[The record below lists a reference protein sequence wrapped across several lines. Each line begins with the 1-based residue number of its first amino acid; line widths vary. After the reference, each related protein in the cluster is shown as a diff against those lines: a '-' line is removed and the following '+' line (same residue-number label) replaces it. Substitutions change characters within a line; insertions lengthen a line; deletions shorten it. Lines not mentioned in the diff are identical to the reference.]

1 MDTIAITF
9 PEVKISA
16 QIKDLSFDTLE
27 NMIFEIS
34 QHISCKVF
42 EKAITDIDDSLRNKR
57 ARGILKNT
65 GKRKKYFLTRFGDLY
80 YSRTRYKD
88 KSGKSCYLLDEA
100 LSIVKNQRISLC
112 RAMIESFLATF
123 SSYREVVTQA
133 KLLLGSIRS
142 HESIRRGVIKEAK
155 GLIEAEKKRLQ
166 NIRNLKYPE
175 TDPPDTAYLE
185 ADATYI
191 TLQHKGKKKG
201 KLEIKVGVG
210 YTGKELRYTT
220 GQSKR
225 LKEKFTFIGIGKHF
239 MENLSL
245 QAEARLS
252 LSQVKKVIFGGD
264 GDNWIT
270 IGIRDYFSSATYI
283 LCLYHLYKRFRE
295 SLARRKPEQKL
306 IKDFLLSNR
315 INQGLAV
322 IDHLIRHPYNQK
334 EKDQLK
340 KLYTYISR
348 NREGICNQYMLK
360 DQKVERAGA
369 IESNINQVIAS
380 RFKKRGMSW
389 SKQGA
394 FALLKI
400 KETILNGEWDTWWKT
415 QRSQRIKVGKHKPP
429 LSASHF
435 KKTPEVSPLIE
446 ATIPAL
452 SGPDQDKPWVSVLRK
467 LAQVKSY

>member
-9 PEVKISA
+9 PEVKVNA
-16 QIKDLSFDTLE
+16 PIKDLSFDTLE
-27 NMIFEIS
+27 NMIFEIT
-34 QHISCKVF
+34 QHIACKVF
-42 EKAITDIDDSLRNKR
+42 EKALTDIDGNLRNKR
-57 ARGILKNT
+57 ERGILKNT
-65 GKRKKYFLTRFGDLY
+65 GNRKKYFLTRFGDICY
-80 YSRTRYKD
+80 ARTRYKD
-88 KSGKSCYLLDEA
+88 KAGKSHYLLDEA
-100 LSIVKNQRISLC
+100 LSIVKNQRISLS
-112 RAMIESFLATF
+112 RAMIESYLATA

-133 KLLLGSIRS
+133 KLLLGHFRS
-142 HESIRRGVIKEAK
+142 HESIRQGVIKEAQ

-166 NIRNLKYPE
+166 TIRNLNYPE
-175 TDPPDTAYLE
+175 KDPPAIAYLE
-185 ADATYI
+185 ADATYL
-191 TLQHKGKKKG
+191 TLQQQGKKK
-201 KLEIKVGVG
+201 LEVKIGVG

-225 LKEKFTFIGIGKHF
+225 LKEKFTFIGTGRHF

-245 QAEARLS
+245 QAEAKLS

-270 IGIRDYFSSATYI
+270 AGVKDYFSSATYI
-283 LCLYHLYKRFRE
+283 LCLYHLYKKFKE
-295 SLARRKPEQKL
+295 SLARRKPEQQV
-306 IKDFLLSNR
+306 IKDLLLSNR

-322 IDHLIRHPYNQK
+322 IDRLIRHPYDQK

-348 NREGICNQYMLK
+348 NREGIRNQCMLK
-360 DQKVERAGA
+360 DREAERAGA
-369 IESNINQVIAS
+369 IESNINKVIAS

-389 SKQGA
+389 SRQGA

-415 QRSQRIKVGKHKPP
+415 QRRQRIKVARHKPP

-435 KKTPEVSPLIE
+435 KKAPEISPLIE

-452 SGPDQDKPWVSVLRK
+452 TGPEQDKPWVCVLRK
-467 LAQVKSY
+467 LQTIGYY